1 MATYKKSVQVF
12 GSWVKAADLKSGMRA
27 KIVSETNPE
36 PSQFQNKDG
45 SVKSQDVCK
54 VKFDGFDEAF
64 KVALNR
70 ATINGLVEAWG
81 EDSADWQNKVLTVET
96 EKMRVGG
103 KAVVALY
110 LIPAGFERIDDENG
124 YAIIVPQGLKTALER
139 TKETEDDIAVV
150 NPEDD
155 VNAELQEA
163 VEKQKK
169 LDQVPF

>member
-1 MATYKKSVQVF
+1 
-12 GSWVKAADLKSGMRA
+12 MRA
-27 KIVSETNPE
+27 KIVSETNPI

-45 SVKSQDVCK
+45 SVKNQDVCS
-54 VKFDGFDEAF
+54 VKFYGFNDNF
-64 KVALNR
+64 NVALNR
-70 ATINGLVEAWG
+70 ATISGLIDAFG
-81 EDSADWQNKVLTVET
+81 EDSINWKNQPLTVET

-124 YAIIVPQGLKTALER
+124 YALIVPQGLKTALER

-169 LDQVPF
+169 LDQV